1 VPSASIFGLLE
12 QVNFA
17 ELLISMV
24 VMLFSLSIHE
34 SAHAWTADRLGD
46 YTGRHLGRVS
56 LNPIVHIDPVGTIL
70 FPLIAALTNIPL
82 LGWAKPVPVNPMH
95 LKHPSRDQM
104 YIAAAG
110 PVVNVIAGI
119 GFVVAVR
126 VMGAGFGGGL
136 YDDPVLA
143 PLYQFAIVGVFI
155 NFALAA
161 FNLIPIPPLDGS
173 WIALGLLPYEM
184 AQAYERL
191 RPYGFILLLALLYTG
206 MLNKI
211 LAPVFTLISL
221 LLRP

>member
-1 VPSASIFGLLE
+1 MA
-12 QVNFA
+12 
-17 ELLISMV
+17 

-56 LNPIVHIDPVGTIL
+56 LNPVVHIDPVGTLL
-70 FPLIAALTNIPL
+70 FPLIADLTNIPL
-82 LGWAKPVPVNPMH
+82 IGWAKPVPVNPMH
-95 LKHPSRDQM
+95 LKHPTRDQM

-119 GFVVAVR
+119 GFVIVLRA
-126 VMGAGFGGGL
+126 MGAAFAGGV
-136 YDDPVLA
+136 YNDPVLT

-173 WIALGLLPYEM
+173 WILLGVLPYEM

-191 RPYGFILLLALLYTG
+191 RPYGFILLMVLLYTRV
-206 MLNKI
+206 LDTI
-211 LAPVFTLISL
+211 LSPVFTLISL